1 MIREGF
7 QEKVTL
13 EQRPEGDEGTSYAD
27 RREFREFPSW
37 LSGNEFN

>member
-13 EQRPEGDEGTSYAD
+13 EQRPEGGESTSYAYE
-27 RREFREFPSW
+27 RKFQARTTLNPKALR
-37 LSGNEFN
+37 